1 MHFSRN
7 EKRTIRYK
15 QMNFPLF
22 IARKIN
28 GNEDKGRKVS
38 KPAIRI
44 ATLGVA
50 IGLAVMI
57 VSVCVVLG
65 FKHTIRDKVVGFG
78 SHITV
83 ANFNSFQRS
92 ENYPIVVND
101 SLKRALMQTQGVRHV
116 QRYAYTQ
123 GILKTDDDFLG
134 VMLKGVGSDFDST
147 FIHQNMVAG
156 SIPAFSD
163 VKSQQKI
170 LLSKAIAEKLD
181 LKVGDRIY
189 AYFVNEQGVRT
200 RRFTIS
206 GIYETNLKQFDSQ
219 ICFTDLYTTNKLN
232 GWQPEQCSGAEV
244 LVNDFEQLD
253 AVALNILNKV
263 KGKTDRYGDSYSTAT
278 IMEQNPQIFSWL
290 DLMDLNVWI
299 ILVLMV
305 SVAGVTMISG
315 LLIIILE
322 RTQMIGIMKAMGTK
336 NAQIRHIFLW
346 FATFIIGKGLLW
358 GNFVGLG
365 LVFLQKYTGLVTLDP
380 KTYYV
385 STVPVELNVL
395 LILALNL
402 ATLLICVFVL
412 IAPSYLISHIHP
424 AKTMHYE

>member
-1 MHFSRN
+1 
-7 EKRTIRYK
+7 
-15 QMNFPLF
+15 MNFPLF

-101 SLKRALMQTQGVRHV
+101 SVKRALMETQGVHHV

-134 VMLKGVGSDFDST
+134 VMLKGMGSDFDST

-232 GWQPEQCSGAEV
+232 GWQPEQCSGAE
-244 LVNDFEQLD
+244 LQVNDFEQLD

-299 ILVLMV
+299 ILALMV

-358 GNFVGLG
+358 GNLVGLG

>member
-1 MHFSRN
+1 
-7 EKRTIRYK
+7 
-15 QMNFPLF
+15 MNFPLF

-101 SLKRALMQTQGVRHV
+101 SLKRTLMQTQGVRHV

-244 LVNDFEQLD
+244 QVNDFEQLD

-299 ILVLMV
+299 ILALMV

-358 GNFVGLG
+358 GNLVGLG

>member
-1 MHFSRN
+1 
-7 EKRTIRYK
+7 
-15 QMNFPLF
+15 MNFPLF

-101 SLKRALMQTQGVRHV
+101 SLKRALMQTQGVHHV

-232 GWQPEQCSGAEV
+232 GWQLEQCSGAEV
-244 LVNDFEQLD
+244 QVNDFEQLD

-299 ILVLMV
+299 ILALMV

-358 GNFVGLG
+358 GNLVGLG

>member
-1 MHFSRN
+1 
-7 EKRTIRYK
+7 
-15 QMNFPLF
+15 MNFPLF

-181 LKVGDRIY
+181 LKVGDRMY

-232 GWQPEQCSGAEV
+232 GWQTEQCSGAEV
-244 LVNDFEQLD
+244 QVNDFEQLD

-299 ILVLMV
+299 ILALMV

-358 GNFVGLG
+358 GNLVGLG

-395 LILALNL
+395 LILTLNL

>member
-1 MHFSRN
+1 
-7 EKRTIRYK
+7 
-15 QMNFPLF
+15 
-22 IARKIN
+22 
-28 GNEDKGRKVS
+28 
-38 KPAIRI
+38 
-44 ATLGVA
+44 
-50 IGLAVMI
+50 
-57 VSVCVVLG
+57 
-65 FKHTIRDKVVGFG
+65 
-78 SHITV
+78 
-83 ANFNSFQRS
+83 
-92 ENYPIVVND
+92 
-101 SLKRALMQTQGVRHV
+101 MQTQGVRHV

-244 LVNDFEQLD
+244 QVNDFEQLD
-253 AVALNILNKV
+253 AVALSILNKV
-263 KGKTDRYGDSYSTAT
+263 KGKTDRYGNSYSTAT

-299 ILVLMV
+299 ILALMV

-336 NAQIRHIFLW
+336 NAQIRQIFLW

-358 GNFVGLG
+358 GNLVGLG

>member
-1 MHFSRN
+1 
-7 EKRTIRYK
+7 
-15 QMNFPLF
+15 MNFPLF

-101 SLKRALMQTQGVRHV
+101 SVKRALMETQGVHHV

-244 LVNDFEQLD
+244 QVNDFEQLD
-253 AVALNILNKV
+253 AVALSILNKV

-299 ILVLMV
+299 ILALMV

-358 GNFVGLG
+358 GNLVGLG